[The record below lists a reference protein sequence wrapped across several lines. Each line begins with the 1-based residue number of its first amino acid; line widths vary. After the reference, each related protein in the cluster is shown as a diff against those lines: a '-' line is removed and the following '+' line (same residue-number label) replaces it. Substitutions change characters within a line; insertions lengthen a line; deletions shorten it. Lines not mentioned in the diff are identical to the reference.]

1 MTFPWQI
8 VIKPTTLNLLSII
21 HQNSHIYTSL
31 FFYVL
36 LKFHFLKVEAI
47 ASEHHY
53 WNKHNGNSKKVLPVS
68 KRFFLWISQNH
79 GMCWHVNTSGKV
91 ENDSTLCNFWLY
103 VRAASSSQSAK
114 KKKTSVWVFWAGVW
128 VKRQKDPHI
137 MKLSE
142 ITSHFT
148 QQQLLRRGKKVLV
161 MNFITMK

>member
-1 MTFPWQI
+1 MTNCHKTDNVESALNYPPKFTHLHFP
-8 VIKPTTLNLLSII
+8 L
-21 HQNSHIYTSL
+21 
-31 FFYVL
+31 FYVL
-36 LKFHFLKVEAI
+36 WKLHLKVEAI

-68 KRFFLWISQNH
+68 KRVFYEFRKIMGCVGMWIPVEKWKMIQRCAISDF
-79 GMCWHVNTSGKV
+79 MSGLPLHR
-91 ENDSTLCNFWLY
+91 SPQ
-103 VRAASSSQSAK
+103 RK
-114 KKKTSVWVFWAGVW
+114 KDQCVWVFWAGVW